1 MKKTILCSAFAI
13 AVSCWAQAPAP
24 PVKMGL
30 WHGTTVTK
38 MTGLQLP
45 PEVVERMKQM
55 GRSVPGSEPKTIE
68 TESCLT
74 PEKWKEMFTKLN
86 EDRED
91 CKIENLKQ
99 DSSSM
104 SADIVC
110 NMQRGGNGKGHIQ
123 VNFLSSEKAHGTM
136 HMEMVTQRQPQP
148 IVIDT
153 TFDSTYQGS
162 DCKGVSP
169 DDPKVIL
176 K

>member
-1 MKKTILCSAFAI
+1 MKKLLCSAFVVASTC
-13 AVSCWAQAPAP
+13 VAQAPSTP

-30 WHGTTVTK
+30 WHGTTVSK

-55 GRSVPGSEPKTIE
+55 GKPVPGSEPRTIE

-86 EDRED
+86 EERES
-91 CKIENLKQ
+91 CKVENLKQ
-99 DSSSM
+99 DSISM
-104 SADIVC
+104 SADVVC
-110 NMQRGGNGKGHIQ
+110 DSARGGSGKGHIQ
-123 VNFLSSEKAHGTM
+123 VNFLSSEKVHGTM

-148 IVIDT
+148 IVMDL
-153 TFDSTYQGS
+153 TFDSTYQGA
-162 DCKGVSP
+162 DCKGISP
-169 DDPKVIL
+169 DTPKVMM